1 MADREPGCPVGSR
14 HLSDRS
20 TCHSPDMTGSSA
32 EHRGFWN
39 RPATWKAFVLVAGYL
54 VYYLAV
60 SQLIGLLFGDE
71 IDDDV
76 LANPTSMFFALVL
89 PIGLGAIGLLV
100 FTARVGWLRDI
111 FGPQP
116 IGGSRWMW
124 IAPVLVVA
132 AIVGHVGG
140 TDWSQWTGGEI
151 AMLAVAGLCIG
162 LAEEL
167 ATRGLAVKMLR
178 DAGRSE
184 RVVAIVSSLLF
195 ALMHTTNLISG
206 MKVST
211 VAATVGYTFCFG
223 MCMYLSMRVTGT
235 IWAAIVLHGLTD
247 PTTFLSTGG
256 IDEAVSNQGA
266 GWVAVASVATI
277 AFCLLALVSALIVRG
292 KVAAPSA
299 SSPVEA

>member
-1 MADREPGCPVGSR
+1 MADTSE
-14 HLSDRS
+14 RS
-20 TCHSPDMTGSSA
+20 
-32 EHRGFWN
+32 GFWN
-39 RPATWKAFVLVAGYL
+39 RPATWKAFLLVAGYL
-54 VYYLAV
+54 VYYVAV

-71 IDDDV
+71 IDDDNV
-76 LANPTSMFFALVL
+76 VANATSMFFALVL

-100 FTARVGWLRDI
+100 FAARVGWLRDI

-116 IGGSRWMW
+116 IRGSRWMW

-140 TDWSQWTGGEI
+140 TDWSDWTAGEVV
-151 AMLAVAGLCIG
+151 MMPVAGVCIG
-162 LAEEL
+162 VAEEL

-184 RVVAIVSSLLF
+184 RVVAVISSLLF
-195 ALMHTTNLISG
+195 ALMHTINLISG
-206 MKVST
+206 MALGT
-211 VAATVGYTFCFG
+211 VLVTVGYTFCFG

-235 IWAAIVLHGLTD
+235 IWAAIILHGLTD

-266 GWVAVASVATI
+266 GWAAFASIATI
-277 AFCLLALVSALIVRG
+277 AFMLFAVVAAFLVRG
-292 KVAAPSA
+292 RVAEP
-299 SSPVEA
+299 P

>member
-1 MADREPGCPVGSR
+1 MADTSER
-14 HLSDRS
+14 
-20 TCHSPDMTGSSA
+20 
-32 EHRGFWN
+32 RGFWN
-39 RPATWKAFVLVAGYL
+39 RPATWKAFLIVAVYL
-54 VYYLAV
+54 VYYVAV
-60 SQLIGLLFGDE
+60 SQLIGILFGDE
-71 IDDDV
+71 IDDENV
-76 LANPTSMFFALVL
+76 LANATSMFFALVL

-100 FTARVGWLRDI
+100 FAARVGWLRDI

-116 IGGSRWMW
+116 IRGSRWMW
-124 IAPVLVVA
+124 IAPVLIVA

-140 TDWSQWTGGEI
+140 TDWSAWTAGEV
-151 AMLAVAGLCIG
+151 AMMAVAGVCIG

-184 RVVAIVSSLLF
+184 RVVAIISSLLF
-195 ALMHTTNLISG
+195 ALMHTINLISG
-206 MKVST
+206 MALGT

-247 PTTFLSTGG
+247 PTTFLATGG

-266 GWVAVASVATI
+266 GWATFAAFATFAFMLFALVAVFLVRGRVAEPASVP
-277 AFCLLALVSALIVRG
+277 
-292 KVAAPSA
+292 VA
-299 SSPVEA
+299 EA